1 MCGLKSRAVFYQR
14 IRDLVALQAGIILKT
29 MHKTSLSLKPWHAL
43 ITLIL
48 LNLIL
53 ATFIGN
59 DFGISWD
66 EPSYSLYGERSF
78 GAYQFGLDGKP
89 LIPERHIFF
98 MDLRYYGPVYT
109 ATVWKIVELLTPLL
123 NTWAYSDLWHL
134 INFSFFQISLVALFL
149 LARRY
154 LTEWTAFFITLVF
167 STQPLLFG
175 HAFINPKDI
184 PFLTFFLVSVT
195 MGLKLTDVITKQKPN
210 SKDSNSNLNLF
221 IAILF
226 GLYAFTY
233 IGKDIFFSII
243 SAGITSIYIAP
254 ANTLGGKVFAF
265 LANNANPLPVE
276 NYIHKAVSA
285 HLERGF
291 LIFLFILVVSKATY
305 NDYTQNKRVHIPKPD
320 WTLWMLVVLAGIILG
335 LTTSIRLLAPLAGV
349 MIAGFALWTNGKKAL
364 PPLIIYFSI
373 AALASYWTWPFLWD
387 SPTFHFLEA
396 FKVMSDFPFG
406 GEVNF
411 FGDNYQ
417 PTELPWF
424 YVPFL
429 VSAQIT
435 EPVVILAWVGF
446 FVIVSKFIIKEKQD
460 TAQWSIILIWF
471 IMPIALQIILGSGV
485 YDNFRQFL
493 FILPPMFILAGLGWE
508 SLLSKIKLPVA
519 QIALAVF
526 CILPGLIGV
535 ISLHPYPY
543 IYYNTLVG
551 GVRGAEGRFETDYW
565 LTSYREAALYL
576 QENAPQNAKILTWG
590 AGYNV
595 QQFSR
600 DDLAVYDFNI
610 DEEVDGA
617 FAYAVITT
625 RFDMHKNMFKD
636 AEVVFEVRKSGVLL
650 AVVKKLEQ

>member
-1 MCGLKSRAVFYQR
+1 MK
-14 IRDLVALQAGIILKT
+14 KN
-29 MHKTSLSLKPWHAL
+29 SLLLKPRHAL
-43 ITLIL
+43 TALIL

-53 ATFIGN
+53 VSYIGN

-78 GAYQFGLDGKP
+78 EAYQLGLDGKP

-98 MDLRYYGPVYT
+98 IDLRYYGPFYT
-109 ATVWKIVELLTPLL
+109 AIVWKIVALLTPLL

-134 INFSFFQISLVALFL
+134 VNFSFFQISLVALFL

-154 LTEWTAFFITLVF
+154 LKEWTAFFITLVF

-175 HAFINPKDI
+175 HAFMNPKDI
-184 PFLTFFLVSVT
+184 PFLTFFLVSVAI
-195 MGLKLTDVITKQKPN
+195 GLSLADAITTHKPDPRE
-210 SKDSNSNLNLF
+210 SQSNLNLF
-221 IAILF
+221 VAILF
-226 GLYAFTY
+226 GLYVFTY
-233 IGKDIFFSII
+233 IGKDVFISII
-243 SAGITSIYIAP
+243 GAGITSIYNAP
-254 ANTLGGKVFAF
+254 ADTISGKIFAL
-265 LANNANPLPVE
+265 LANNTNPLPVE

-285 HLERGF
+285 HLERIF
-291 LIFLFILVVSKATY
+291 IIFLFILIVARKAY
-305 NDYTQNKRVHIPKPD
+305 NDYTQNKRFFIPKLD
-320 WTLWMLVVLAGIILG
+320 WQLWILVLIAGIILG

-349 MIAGFALWTNGKKAL
+349 LIAGYALWINGKKAL
-364 PPLIIYFSI
+364 PALIVYFSV

-396 FKVMSDFPFG
+396 FKVMRDFPFG
-406 GEVNF
+406 GEVRF

-417 PTELPWF
+417 PTNLPWF

-429 VSAQIT
+429 VSVQLT

-446 FVIVSKFIIKEKQD
+446 VVIVFKFIKEKQD
-460 TAQWSIILIWF
+460 FAKWFVVLIWF
-471 IMPIALQIILGSGV
+471 ILPIGLQIILGSGV

-508 SLLSKIKLPVA
+508 ALLSKIKLPGA
-519 QIALAVF
+519 QITLAALCV
-526 CILPGLIGV
+526 LPGMIGV

-543 IYYNTLVG
+543 IYYNTMVG

-576 QENAPQNAKILTWG
+576 KENAPQDSKILAWG

-595 QQFSR
+595 QRFSR
-600 DDLAVYDFNI
+600 DDLAVYDFNLE
-610 DEEVDGA
+610 EEVTEP

-625 RFDMHKNMFKD
+625 RFDMHKSMFKD
-636 AEVVFEVRKSGVLL
+636 AEVVFEVRKDGVLL